1 MYAVDKGLWLS
12 EEIDTMEVLR
22 SIFGENN
29 IKIQ

>member
-1 MYAVDKGLWLS
+1 MYAVDKALWLS

-22 SIFGENN
+22 SIFGESN